1 MIKLFSF
8 IQFHYSCVEIYSLLS
23 EFGSFMSKSLLLL
36 NYQSDR
42 LVSSPV
48 LLLVAHWNWWMNS
61 MLHGPLFIIH
71 LDPLSCRSD
80 VTEPSGKSQKETRLD
95 GKPTGG
101 YKAPSSGRN
110 CVLQPQNNTEPH
122 QPLRWIQVLY
132 YFSPNVHRYS
142 VFFFVFFTI
151 HIWQVEGKYLPYR

>member
-1 MIKLFSF
+1 MCGNLLIAQWVWQLHVKIVAFVKLPKWQTF
-8 IQFHYSCVEIYSLLS
+8 
-23 EFGSFMSKSLLLL
+23 
-36 NYQSDR
+36 
-42 LVSSPV
+42 VSSPV

-80 VTEPSGKSQKETRLD
+80 ITEPSGKKTRLD
-95 GKPTGG
+95 CKPTG
-101 YKAPSSGRN
+101 YKAPSSGSY

-142 VFFFVFFTI
+142 VFVFCFFFTI